1 MNPLDHRLGRL
12 KIIPN
17 LKTMSTT
24 LWKEKTLSF
33 SPGPVPWDS
42 IWTERLDCGS
52 LPTFLLT
59 ETWSPEYSE
68 TTVVWIGLS
77 KDRPPNS
84 LSLSAW
90 DGTIGHAVSLIAEL
104 FHYRKIY
111 DPLRL
116 LDVKVDPRPCY
127 TSPCYIPPCY
137 TAPRPLILIAEEV
150 HVKNLSNPLISECI
164 PLKGTREILSFCA
177 ALPPS
182 YVVFTQSGIFLDDF
196 RLLWDLP
203 MEKTLLALSSR
214 QVPASGNLEDDTP
227 SLDVHDSWVFRS
239 EDLGLELRDFAEGN
253 TGSFGH
259 MLMHTLKNNFRIV
272 NPSLSLITWNSQG
285 PTAPETP
292 SVRPTRV
299 CELKP
304 YWSDKSLRVNNC
316 FQASTSAYDFS
327 MSYFS
332 ELYELPGGPVECH
345 ELGTIVCVPD
355 LYPPTAGKGPFYR
368 IAKLLLEAQG
378 LYTCLPEE
386 VPLYARFGL
395 TNTLTGEKRLFFS
408 SALVHPPTEFTKEM
422 IGALQRAV
430 SWSPQFISYDGR
442 PVLVLAERETA
453 SASLQDALR
462 PAWDLR
468 VLSPEDSFDRILAIL
483 SGAWGLIGGV
493 EYAWMLPVGGRLFA
507 PPSAEAAAL
516 ATNAQL
522 RYIPTSNDTLLDD
535 IADTE

>member
-1 MNPLDHRLGRL
+1 MNHLDHRLVRL

-17 LKTMSTT
+17 LKTMLTT

-42 IWTERLDCGS
+42 IWTERLDCGN

-68 TTVVWIGLS
+68 TTVIWIGLS
-77 KDRPPNS
+77 KARPPNS

-104 FHYRKIY
+104 YHYRKMY
-111 DPLRL
+111 DPLHL
-116 LDVKVDPRPCY
+116 LDVKVDTTLCY
-127 TSPCYIPPCY
+127 TTLCYIP
-137 TAPRPLILIAEEV
+137 PRPLILIAEEV

-164 PLKGTREILSFCA
+164 SLKGTREILSFCA

-182 YVVFTQSGIFLDDF
+182 YVVFTQPGIFLDDF

-214 QVPASGNLEDDTP
+214 QIPASGNLEDDTP
-227 SLDVHDSWVFRS
+227 SLDAHDSWVFRS
-239 EDLGLELRDFAEGN
+239 EDLGLDLTDFAEGN
-253 TGSFGH
+253 TGSFGF
-259 MLMHTLKNNFRIV
+259 MLMNTLKNNFRIV

-285 PTAPETP
+285 PTAPETL
-292 SVRPTRV
+292 SLTPTRV

-304 YWSDKSLRVNNC
+304 YWSDQSLRVKNC

-345 ELGTIVCVPD
+345 ELGTIVCRPD
-355 LYPPTAGKGPFYR
+355 LCQPLADKGPFYR

-378 LYTCLPEE
+378 VYTCLPEE

-395 TNTLTGEKRLFFS
+395 RNTLAGEKRLFFS

-442 PVLVLAERETA
+442 PVLVFAERERAT
-453 SASLQDALR
+453 ASLQDALR

-468 VLSPEDSFDRILAIL
+468 VLSPEDSFDRILATL

-507 PPSAEAAAL
+507 PPSAEAAVL
-516 ATNAQL
+516 AANAQL

>member
-1 MNPLDHRLGRL
+1 MLSLKDRLGRL
-12 KIIPN
+12 KMIIN
-17 LKTMSTT
+17 LKTMLTG

-33 SPGPVPWDS
+33 SPAPVPWDS
-42 IWTERLDCGS
+42 IWTDRLDCGN

-68 TTVVWIGLS
+68 TTVIWTGLS
-77 KDRPPNS
+77 KARPPNS
-84 LSLSAW
+84 LCLSAW
-90 DGTIGHAVSLIAEL
+90 DGTTGHAVSLIAEL

-116 LDVKVDPRPCY
+116 LDVKVD
-127 TSPCYIPPCY
+127 TTLCYIP
-137 TAPRPLILIAEEV
+137 PRPLILITEEV
-150 HVKNLSNPLISECI
+150 HVKNMSNPLISECI
-164 PLKGTREILSFCA
+164 SLKGTREILSFCA

-182 YVVFTQSGIFLDDF
+182 YIVFTQPGIFLDDF

-203 MEKTLLALSSR
+203 MEKTILALSSR
-214 QVPASGNLEDDTP
+214 QVPVSGNLEEDTP

-239 EDLGLELRDFAEGN
+239 EDLGLDLTGFAEGDV
-253 TGSFGH
+253 GSFDSTLL
-259 MLMHTLKNNFRIV
+259 LMRKHNFRII
-272 NPSLSLITWNSQG
+272 NPSISLITWNSQG
-285 PTAPETP
+285 PTSPETP
-292 SVRPTRV
+292 SLKPTRV

-304 YWSDKSLRVNNC
+304 FWSDQSLHVKNC
-316 FQASTSAYDFS
+316 FQASTYAYDFS
-327 MSYFS
+327 TSYFS
-332 ELYELPGGPVECH
+332 ELYELPVGPVECH
-345 ELGTIVCVPD
+345 ELGTIVCGPD
-355 LYPPTAGKGPFYR
+355 LCPPWEDKGPFYR

-378 LYTCLPEE
+378 VYTCLPQE

-395 TNTLTGEKRLFFS
+395 KNTVDGKRLFFS

-442 PVLVLAERETA
+442 PVLVFAQTA
-453 SASLQDALR
+453 SAHIQDALR
-462 PAWDLR
+462 PAWDVRL
-468 VLSPEDSFDRILAIL
+468 LSPEDSFDRILATI

-507 PPSAEAAAL
+507 PPSAEAAVL
-516 ATNAQL
+516 AANAQL
-522 RYIPTSNDTLLDD
+522 RYIPTSKDTLLDD